1 MMPLPSAI
9 TSRLGVFIPTRWGL
23 DYGFPGW
30 ISNPHET
37 PGLESTP
44 TRGSNLLGVG
54 FFPVSGCTK
63 LEYSTCLKSEM
74 LMTPTH
80 SGLDSWEYW
89 VGVAN
94 AGVWGLQAPEI
105 F

>member
-1 MMPLPSAI
+1 MGF
-9 TSRLGVFIPTRWGL
+9 RVGYPTL
-23 DYGFPGW
+23 TKAPV
-30 ISNPHET
+30 
-37 PGLESTP
+37 ESTP
-44 TRGSNLLGVG
+44 TRGSNSLGVG
-54 FFPVSGCTK
+54 FFQVSGCTK

-94 AGVWGLQAPEI
+94 AGVWGPQAPKFFSI
-105 F
+105 LGNLKGRGHSVYDFFWTKKTVL